1 MTAFY
6 KIVDSGYISGIGTNG
21 SDSVTAITESEYA
34 DILSAIRNRPTAP
47 DGFEYKLKA
56 DLTWERVPIEPE
68 PLTDEEALTRFSNTI
83 TGANDPDLISAAET
97 LITDRIKED
106 SK

>member
-68 PLTDEEALTRFSNTI
+68 PVTDEEALTRYSNTI

-97 LITDRIKED
+97 LIEQRIKEE
-106 SK
+106 

>member
-21 SDSVTAITESEYA
+21 SDSVTAITEPEYA

-68 PLTDEEALTRFSNTI
+68 PLTDEEALTRYANSV
-83 TGANDPDLISAAET
+83 TGASDTDLISASET
-97 LITDRIKED
+97 LIEQIIKEEY
-106 SK
+106 